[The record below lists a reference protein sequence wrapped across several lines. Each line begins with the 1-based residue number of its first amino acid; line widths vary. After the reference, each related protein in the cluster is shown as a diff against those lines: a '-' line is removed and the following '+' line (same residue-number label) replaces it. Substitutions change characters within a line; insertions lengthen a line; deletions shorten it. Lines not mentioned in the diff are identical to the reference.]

1 MREKHLLSVYTVDHP
16 NGPTLSIK
24 YGVDSASKSGLGGK
38 KKRVVMTSKKN
49 GNLKFCPSGVI
60 AIDGLQGG
68 LASLLAF
75 IGSW

>member
-1 MREKHLLSVYTVDHP
+1 MVLTVLLSLYWEE
-16 NGPTLSIK
+16 K
-24 YGVDSASKSGLGGK
+24 RKKSCHDK
-38 KKRVVMTSKKN
+38 QKN

>member
-1 MREKHLLSVYTVDHP
+1 MREKHLLSVYTVDHL
-16 NGPTLSIK
+16 NGPTLSIN